1 MAWTSFSAW
10 APMILSLL
18 ALAVAGLALAKI
30 RALEFA
36 PEVLAGDVI
45 LPRAS
50 RLEGEA
56 KLLHGVPKAL
66 AASVANGM

>member
-1 MAWTSFSAW
+1 MAWNSFSAW

-18 ALAVAGLALAKI
+18 ALAMAGLALVKI
-30 RALEFA
+30 RGLEFA

-50 RLEGEA
+50 RI
-56 KLLHGVPKAL
+56 
-66 AASVANGM
+66 